1 VRHASNSTLMASQ
14 IRETVDSDS
23 AASDPRASA
32 RVASTSRTERPR
44 TKLAITRDS
53 RALVRHTPVPS
64 RRDAD
69 ASVGT
74 PELRAFEGDRAR
86 GGLDRRRAVS
96 IATAFAGP
104 LATDVAFPA
113 QELGASAS
121 RAVCISSRTP
131 RWPVPRGLHRAHA
144 RRRTADRCQRGRAR
158 WGYSFRHGCGFPFF
172 AYRA

>member
-64 RRDAD
+64 RRDAN
-69 ASVGT
+69 ASSVSRSFGRSRVIGPDVVLT
-74 PELRAFEGDRAR
+74 VVAPCPLR
-86 GGLDRRRAVS
+86 L
-96 IATAFAGP
+96 P
-104 LATDVAFPA
+104 
-113 QELGASAS
+113 S
-121 RAVCISSRTP
+121 RERSPRT
-131 RWPVPRGLHRAHA
+131 
-144 RRRTADRCQRGRAR
+144 
-158 WGYSFRHGCGFPFF
+158 
-172 AYRA
+172 